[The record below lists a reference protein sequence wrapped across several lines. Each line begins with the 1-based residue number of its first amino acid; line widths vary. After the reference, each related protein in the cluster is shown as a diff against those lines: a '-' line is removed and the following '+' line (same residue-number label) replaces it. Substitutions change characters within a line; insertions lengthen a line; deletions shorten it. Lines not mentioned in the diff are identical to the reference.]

1 MPELTP
7 ELNQTYQGAAVVK
20 GNELPESENVITK
33 FAFATRVGFIPNND
47 TKVNQDSFILSP
59 NFLNNFHQHFF
70 GVCDG
75 HGACGRDVSNYIKV
89 KLPA

>member
-47 TKVNQDSFILSP
+47 TKVN
-59 NFLNNFHQHFF
+59 
-70 GVCDG
+70 
-75 HGACGRDVSNYIKV
+75 
-89 KLPA
+89 